1 MRTASAQ
8 SASDLPRETDPSAT
22 RPQATGACAATAAA
36 GILGFLFLWG
46 HAFFRTGFAPQ
57 ASTFVSGYAAALIVG
72 SPIVILLAVY
82 GPAGILDAFAWIV
95 RSPRANDPRANEQ
108 RAYEPRANEPR
119 ASARAAVQSCENDSL
134 EIATPHGTNP
144 AAPWRERDP
153 FPRQDIDST
162 AAEEAVVFF
171 QVAAALCLA
180 FGFIATVVGL
190 IVSLANLRNPSQL
203 GPGVAA
209 ALLSQMYGV
218 CIAVTCLALATF
230 IARRHAA
237 MGAMKPLARRAA
249 TAGGLTLIAGSLTT
263 LIAFG
268 IMMISMRPVI

>member
-1 MRTASAQ
+1 M
-8 SASDLPRETDPSAT
+8 
-22 RPQATGACAATAAA
+22 
-36 GILGFLFLWG
+36 
-46 HAFFRTGFAPQ
+46 
-57 ASTFVSGYAAALIVG
+57 
-72 SPIVILLAVY
+72 
-82 GPAGILDAFAWIV
+82 
-95 RSPRANDPRANEQ
+95 
-108 RAYEPRANEPR
+108 
-119 ASARAAVQSCENDSL
+119 
-134 EIATPHGTNP
+134 NP
-144 AAPWRERDP
+144 AAH
-153 FPRQDIDST
+153 RQECDAFNGHDTEST
-162 AAEEAVVFF
+162 PAEEAVVFF
-171 QVAAALCLA
+171 QVAAAFCLA

-190 IVSLANLRNPSQL
+190 IVSLANLRSPSQL

-218 CIAVTCLALATF
+218 CLAVTCLALAAF

>member
-1 MRTASAQ
+1 MN
-8 SASDLPRETDPSAT
+8 SASTPTVADLPRGTDPATPPASAT
-22 RPQATGACAATAAA
+22 GGCIATAAA
-36 GILGFLFLWG
+36 GIVGFLFLWG

-82 GPAGILDAFAWIV
+82 GPAGILDAFAWIIRPARNV
-95 RSPRANDPRANEQ
+95 
-108 RAYEPRANEPR
+108 EPR
-119 ASARAAVQSCENDSL
+119 ASARAADQSRENDL
-134 EIATPHGTNP
+134 FDIALPPEGNP
-144 AAPWRERDP
+144 SAHRHQRDSSNGHDTDSIP
-153 FPRQDIDST
+153 QDIDST
-162 AAEEAVVFF
+162 PAEEAVVFF
-171 QVAAALCLA
+171 QVAAAFCLA

-190 IVSLANLRNPSQL
+190 IVSLVNLRTPSQL

-218 CIAVTCLALATF
+218 CLAVTCLALAAF
-230 IARRHAA
+230 IARRHGAL
-237 MGAMKPLARRAA
+237 GAMKPLARRAA

-268 IMMISMRPVI
+268 IMMLSTRPVI

>member
-1 MRTASAQ
+1 MN
-8 SASDLPRETDPSAT
+8 SASSPTVAELPSEAVPVTPPAS
-22 RPQATGACAATAAA
+22 ATGACVATAAA
-36 GILGFLFLWG
+36 GVLGFLFLWG

-82 GPAGILDAFAWIV
+82 GPAGILDAFAWII
-95 RSPRANDPRANEQ
+95 RPPRNH
-108 RAYEPRANEPR
+108 EPRTNEPR
-119 ASARAAVQSCENDSL
+119 ASVRAANPLGENEPFD
-134 EIATPHGTNP
+134 IASPREVHP
-144 AAPWRERDP
+144 SAHRRERDS
-153 FPRQDIDST
+153 FNGHDTDST
-162 AAEEAVVFF
+162 PAEEAVVFF
-171 QVAAALCLA
+171 QVAAAFCLA

-190 IVSLANLRNPSQL
+190 IVSLANLRTPSQL

-218 CIAVTCLALATF
+218 CLAVTCLALAAF
-230 IARRHAA
+230 IARRHGA

-268 IMMISMRPVI
+268 IMMLSTRPVI